1 MNLIAQ
7 FTLQGVQSKSGLTA
21 PASLGELISNV
32 LPYIFGISGILLLV
46 YLVLGG
52 FQLMT
57 SRGDPKGVA
66 GAWAKI
72 THALIGFIIVALS
85 FVLTRFI
92 GQIFGIDA
100 FDKVIGQ

>member
-1 MNLIAQ
+1 
-7 FTLQGVQSKSGLTA
+7 
-21 PASLGELISNV
+21 
-32 LPYIFGISGILLLV
+32 GILLLI

-66 GAWAKI
+66 GAWSKI
-72 THALIGFIIVALS
+72 TYAFIGFIIVALS

-92 GQIFGIDA
+92 GQIFGLNV
-100 FDKVIGQ
+100 FENVIGQ

>member
-1 MNLIAQ
+1 MLAANLDLNTI
-7 FTLQGVQSKSGLTA
+7 QGNANISA
-21 PASLGELISNV
+21 PSSLGELISNA
-32 LPYIFGISGILLLV
+32 LPFVFGISGILLLV

-66 GAWAKI
+66 GAWSKI
-72 THALIGFIIVALS
+72 TNAFIGFIIVALS

-92 GQIFGIDA
+92 GQIFG
-100 FDKVIGQ
+100 FNVFEKVIGQ

>member
-1 MNLIAQ
+1 MLAANLDLNTI
-7 FTLQGVQSKSGLTA
+7 QGNANISA
-21 PASLGELISNV
+21 PSSLGGLITNV
-32 LPYIFGISGILLLV
+32 LPYVFGIAGILLLV

-72 THALIGFIIVALS
+72 TNALIGFLIVSLA
-85 FVLTRFI
+85 FVITRFV
-92 GQIFGIDA
+92 GQIFG
-100 FDKVIGQ
+100 FNVFEKVIGK

>member
-1 MNLIAQ
+1 MILAQNLDTI
-7 FTLQGVQSKSGLTA
+7 QSKAFSNNKIPTD
-21 PASLGELISNV
+21 LGGLISNA
-32 LPYIFGISGILLLV
+32 LPFIFGISGILLLV

-66 GAWAKI
+66 GAWSKI
-72 THALIGFIIVALS
+72 TNAFIGFIIVALS

-92 GQIFGIDA
+92 GQIFG
-100 FDKVIGQ
+100 FNVFEKVIGQ

>member
-1 MNLIAQ
+1 MLAANLDLNTI
-7 FTLQGVQSKSGLTA
+7 QGNANISA
-21 PASLGELISNV
+21 PGSLGELISKA
-32 LPYIFGISGILLLV
+32 LPYVFGIAGILLLI

-66 GAWAKI
+66 GAWSKI
-72 THALIGFIIVALS
+72 TYAFIGFIIVALS

-92 GQIFGIDA
+92 GQIFGLSV
-100 FDKVIGQ
+100 FENVIGQ